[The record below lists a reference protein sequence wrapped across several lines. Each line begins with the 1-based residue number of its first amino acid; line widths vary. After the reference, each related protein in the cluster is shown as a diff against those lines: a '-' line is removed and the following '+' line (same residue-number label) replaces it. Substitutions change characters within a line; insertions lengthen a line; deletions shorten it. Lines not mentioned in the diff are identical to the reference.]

1 MIERIIENWLTKVNE
16 KSFQVPFCQM
26 LIGEDYQVVH
36 LSRHGSFEEGKDVL
50 AIAPDGVP
58 CAFQLK
64 GANGGKISQNE
75 WSKYN
80 EQITRLVEIPIK
92 HPSIDESKVGVFIL
106 SRMENWMKKFEFRLQ
121 TKILTGYVDNYPS

>member
-1 MIERIIENWLTKVNE
+1 
-16 KSFQVPFCQM
+16 M
-26 LIGEDYQVVH
+26 LIGEGYQVVH

-121 TKILTGYVDNYPS
+121 TKILTGYADNYPS

>member
-26 LIGEDYQVVH
+26 LIGEGYQVIH

-92 HPSIDESKVGVFIL
+92 HPSIDESKSRRVFFVTNGELDEEVRVQIT
-106 SRMENWMKKFEFRLQ
+106 NQ
-121 TKILTGYVDNYPS
+121 NQVYA